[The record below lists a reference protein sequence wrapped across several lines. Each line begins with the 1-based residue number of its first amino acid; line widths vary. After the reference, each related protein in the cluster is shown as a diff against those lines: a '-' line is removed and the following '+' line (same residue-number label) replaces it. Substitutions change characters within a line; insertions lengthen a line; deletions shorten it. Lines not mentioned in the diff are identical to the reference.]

1 MCYPVSRIWILQSDS
16 STVSP
21 PLYDIINTHNC
32 FDLNSLCLKI
42 KNFWYLS
49 WNPHKS
55 WIYPMAM
62 CFVPNVYYVCLACA
76 ARSILVYCKCC
87 KEKNTTTISRGCTQ
101 RGPHVISLYSSTII
115 SNRSAFC
122 QFPFRW
128 MYYCLSSK
136 STGKETGKT
145 YLVQWVLRF
154 LADTYIK
161 GH

>member
-1 MCYPVSRIWILQSDS
+1 
-16 STVSP
+16 
-21 PLYDIINTHNC
+21 
-32 FDLNSLCLKI
+32 
-42 KNFWYLS
+42 
-49 WNPHKS
+49 
-55 WIYPMAM
+55 MAM

-128 MYYCLSSK
+128 IYYCLSSK
-136 STGKETGKT
+136 STGKETGKMHLCAAT
-145 YLVQWVLRF
+145 QRIILKIVRF
-154 LADTYIK
+154 YVAPPGGFFSFNKNDVRCQLCNFAY
-161 GH
+161 